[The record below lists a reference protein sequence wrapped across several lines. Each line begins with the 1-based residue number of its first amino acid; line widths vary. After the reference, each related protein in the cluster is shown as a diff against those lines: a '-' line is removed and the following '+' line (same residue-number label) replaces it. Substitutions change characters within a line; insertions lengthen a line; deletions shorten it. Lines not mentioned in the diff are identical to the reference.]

1 MPTQGFKSITVTDNV
16 YDSFYQTWLK
26 CKNELAFKGINSL
39 SGYITHLIEEVIK
52 KNSIFTKYQQIFT
65 KISVDEK
72 RIVIKDFKINRI
84 VELSNN
90 YGKLFCLFCDR
101 DNCPHVGF
109 CWSFPEIY
117 GGKK

>member
-16 YDSFYQTWLK
+16 YNNFYQVWLK
-26 CKNELAFKGINSL
+26 CKDELAFKGINSF
-39 SGYITHLIEEVIK
+39 SGYITHLIEDVIK
-52 KNSIFTKYQQIFT
+52 KNSIFTKYQQVFT

-84 VELSNN
+84 IELSNDC
-90 YGKLFCLFCDR
+90 GKLFCLFCER

-117 GGKK
+117 GDKN